1 MLVTTADHDDRVVP
15 LHTFKYMAELQ
26 HTAGQG
32 NVADQSPLLTRIDVN
47 AGHGAGMP
55 TEKLIE
61 QMADLWG
68 FVSKVTGR
76 ECFVDEQTL
85 AQSAQA

>member
-15 LHTFKYMAELQ
+15 LHTFKFMAELQ

-55 TEKLIE
+55 TDKTI
-61 QMADLWG
+61 QQWADIWG
-68 FVSKVTGR
+68 FVANVTGK
-76 ECFVDEQTL
+76 
-85 AQSAQA
+85 